1 MPPAAHA
8 LQAAISASPPAWCA
22 LPLGGSAPERL
33 ELSEFQG
40 RLSEWRVAGA
50 SAAYSQA
57 LRLVAQAQRV
67 GEPAAWV
74 TPPEHCFYP
83 PDAEACGIDL
93 AALPVVRV
101 AEPLQRL
108 KAVDFLL
115 RSGAFGLV
123 VLDWGSAAPP
133 GEALLTRLV
142 ALCKHHGS
150 ALVCLNQHPEGL
162 GGLVSLRL
170 HSTYRAAASGEY
182 LCTTTAL
189 KDKRRGPGWRLQEVF
204 HAPDG
209 LR

>member
-1 MPPAAHA
+1 MLPAAR
-8 LQAAISASPPAWCA
+8 LPQTSAFASPAWCA
-22 LPLGGSAPERL
+22 LPVGGSAPEAL
-33 ELSEFQG
+33 DLTEFQG
-40 RLSEWRVAGA
+40 RLCEWRVAGA
-50 SAAYSQA
+50 SAAYSLA

-74 TPPEHCFYP
+74 TPLSQCFYP
-83 PDAEACGIDL
+83 PDAAACGIDL
-93 AALPVVRV
+93 AALPVIRLK
-101 AEPLQRL
+101 EPLQRL
-108 KAVDFLL
+108 KAIDFLL

-123 VLDWGSAAPP
+123 VLDWEQAAPP
-133 GEALLTRLV
+133 ADAVLTRLV
-142 ALCKHHGS
+142 ALCKHHGG

-170 HSTYRAAASGEY
+170 HSTYQATADGQY

-204 HAPDG
+204 CAPDG